1 MGGRPGCGAGA
12 ARPGGRRRTPVCR
25 PGRPAGHCGGGHR
38 PSGVALRRPAPARP
52 GRAHPAGRGW
62 RRRGRPG
69 RARRRGCRAA
79 VAPARRPA
87 RVACRCWCAEHLG
100 RRGRSGHGH
109 AERSAT
115 PSWGAGRPEAGDAR
129 PTGRTRRPGHVR
141 TARTSHAARAV
152 DRRLAA
158 AGTEVLLVD
167 ADVYGGVIAAVLG
180 LLDEAPGLAAAARMA
195 NTGTLDLPA
204 LAGLAREVSPRL
216 RVLTGLPRAH
226 RWPELRPAAVETVL
240 DVARRLV
247 PLIVVDCG
255 FCLEQDEEL
264 AYDTTAPRRNGA
276 TLTVLQAADTV
287 LAVGGADPISL
298 HRLLRGL
305 SDLREIVP
313 DVVPLVVVNRLRRR
327 VVVAGDAQREIRA
340 ALERYAGVPDVAFLP
355 QDQSALDAAVATG
368 RTLAEA
374 APDSPL
380 RAALIELAGM
390 VSGRPQSSPSPSRGW
405 RRRLRT

>member
-12 ARPGGRRRTPVCR
+12 ARPGGRCRTPVCR

-141 TARTSHAARAV
+141 TARTSHAARAA
-152 DRRLAA
+152 DRRL
-158 AGTEVLLVD
+158 G
-167 ADVYGGVIAAVLG
+167 AD
-180 LLDEAPGLAAAARMA
+180 
-195 NTGTLDLPA
+195 
-204 LAGLAREVSPRL
+204 
-216 RVLTGLPRAH
+216 

-240 DVARRLV
+240 DVARRLAR
-247 PLIVVDCG
+247 LIVVDCG

-276 TLTVLQAADTV
+276 TLAVLQAADTV

-305 SDLREIVP
+305 SELRETVP
-313 DVVPLVVVNRLRRR
+313 DVVPLVVVNRLRR

-340 ALERYAGVPDVAFLP
+340 ALERYAGVPDAAFLP